1 MVQGHHNKPLQEVEM
16 NKKNLGYD
24 PKTGRHSQNLT
35 EIENR
40 FLAILWTNHADKN
53 NKISA
58 TELAIRFNCAIC
70 GFEPDPKILPAMIK
84 KASGRKETELQKRLV
99 RRIQLHL
106 LRMHD
111 NIPVL
116 SKAGYGGGY
125 WIESDEEE
133 AKAFYESFRKR
144 GLTGLIKAAR
154 GKKSVLVDMVKQLSF
169 EFEDMVD
176 LSNGS
181 APRARKAAGT
191 SAPVAVVDAFLEK
204 MLKDPERF
212 SSDLEKIGRKFGSIL
227 LPKSRVAEMQKKAA
241 ELQELV
247 SSLQI

>member
-1 MVQGHHNKPLQEVEM
+1 M
-16 NKKNLGYD
+16 NKKDLGYD
-24 PKTGRHSQNLT
+24 PKTGRHCQVLT
-35 EIENR
+35 ETENR

-58 TELAIRFNCAIC
+58 TELAIRFDCAMH
-70 GFEPDPKILPAMIK
+70 GFEPEPKNMPAMIK
-84 KASGRKETELQKRLV
+84 NAPNREKVELKKRMV

-111 NIPVL
+111 NIPIL
-116 SKAGYGGGY
+116 SKAGSSGGY

-169 EFEDMVD
+169 EFEDLVD
-176 LSNGS
+176 LYNES
-181 APRARKAAGT
+181 ASPARKPAGV

-204 MLKDPERF
+204 MLKNPERF
-212 SSDLEKIGRKFGSIL
+212 SADLEKIGRKFGSIL
-227 LPKSRVAEMQKKAA
+227 LPKTRVAEMQKKAA

-247 SSLQI
+247 KGLV

>member
-1 MVQGHHNKPLQEVEM
+1 M
-16 NKKNLGYD
+16 NKKDLGYD
-24 PKTGRHSQNLT
+24 PKTGRHSQSLT
-35 EIENR
+35 ETENR

-58 TELAIRFNCAIC
+58 TELAVRFDCAMH
-70 GFEPDPKILPAMIK
+70 GFEPDPKSLPGMIK
-84 KASGRKETELQKRLV
+84 HALNRKEVELKKRMV

-116 SKAGYGGGY
+116 SKAGIGGGY

-133 AKAFYESFRKR
+133 AKAFYDSFRKR

-169 EFEDMVD
+169 EFEDLVD
-176 LSNGS
+176 LSNES
-181 APRARKAAGT
+181 ALRARKPAGS

-212 SSDLEKIGRKFGSIL
+212 SDDLEKIGRKFGSVL
-227 LPKSRVAEMQKKAA
+227 LPKARVSEMQKKAA

-247 SSLQI
+247 MGLV